1 MCFWKNLAKFV
12 GMKQSIDFLP
22 ERKQRDLHE
31 LVGLIRNEVEDVVMI
46 ILYGSYARNTYVE
59 LDIRRDYGGGG
70 KIQYMSD
77 YDILVVSKKRL
88 GSRTVTVSSRVKSS
102 FLKNK
107 NANTQTRP
115 SIINE
120 SITKFNNALS
130 EGRYFY
136 VDILTEGIVLYDS
149 GECQLATPCE
159 LNYSEILQ
167 IAKEYYRAKLHKA
180 KRHYAHYKT
189 DYLDKEYTYCTF
201 DLHQTVEHL
210 IKAIPLVF
218 ILYGHKEHELDTLI
232 EKCKAYTLELVKV
245 FPLDTEEEKHHF
257 ELLERSYIEARYNDK
272 FVVPKEVVDAL
283 VPKVDLLF
291 NIVEDV
297 CRKQFDYYKQ
307 QSKKQLPKERG

>member
-1 MCFWKNLAKFV
+1 
-12 GMKQSIDFLP
+12 
-22 ERKQRDLHE
+22 
-31 LVGLIRNEVEDVVMI
+31 MI

-59 LDIRRDYGGGG
+59 LDIRRDYGGG

-107 NANTQTRP
+107 NADTQTRP
-115 SIINE
+115 QIINE

>member
-59 LDIRRDYGGGG
+59 LDIRRDYGGG

-257 ELLERSYIEARYNDK
+257 ELLERSYIERYNDK

>member
-22 ERKQRDLHE
+22 ERKDRHLHE

-59 LDIRRDYGGGG
+59 LDIRRDYGGG

-245 FPLDTEEEKHHF
+245 FPLDTEEEKHLF

-307 QSKKQLPKERG
+307 RSTCSC

>member
-1 MCFWKNLAKFV
+1 MLFWENLAKFV

-31 LVGLIRNEVEDVVMI
+31 LVGLIRDEVKDVVMI

-59 LDIRRDYGGGG
+59 LDIRRDYGGG

-107 NANTQTRP
+107 NADTQTRP
-115 SIINE
+115 QIINE

-149 GECQLATPCE
+149 GECQLATPRE

-167 IAKEYYRAKLHKA
+167 MAEEYYNSKLHRAKS
-180 KRHYAHYKT
+180 HYDHHLL
-189 DYLDKEYTYCTF
+189 DYTKQDYTYSTF

-218 ILYGHKEHELDTLI
+218 ILYGHKEHELDTLV

-245 FPLDTEEEKHHF
+245 FPCDTKEEKDLF
-257 ELLERSYIEARYNDK
+257 EILQRSYIEARYNDK

-291 NIVEDV
+291 NIVEEV

-307 QSKKQLPKERG
+307 QSEK

>member
-31 LVGLIRNEVEDVVMI
+31 LVGLIRDEVKDVVMI

-59 LDIRRDYGGGG
+59 LDIRRDYGGG

-107 NANTQTRP
+107 NADTQTRP
-115 SIINE
+115 QIINE

-136 VDILTEGIVLYDS
+136 VDIL
-149 GECQLATPCE
+149 
-159 LNYSEILQ
+159 SEILQ
-167 IAKEYYRAKLHKA
+167 MAEEYYNGKLNRAVS
-180 KRHYAHYKT
+180 HYEYYQL
-189 DYLDKEYTYCTF
+189 DYSKERYTYSTYN
-201 DLHQTVEHL
+201 LHQVVEHL
-210 IKAIPLVF
+210 LKAIPLVF

>member
-12 GMKQSIDFLP
+12 GMKQSIDFIP
-22 ERKQRDLHE
+22 ERKKRDLHE

-59 LDIRRDYGGGG
+59 LDIRRDYGGG

-136 VDILTEGIVLYDS
+136 VDIL
-149 GECQLATPCE
+149 CE

>member
-31 LVGLIRNEVEDVVMI
+31 LVGLIRDEVKDVVMI

-59 LDIRRDYGGGG
+59 LDIRRDYGGG

-107 NANTQTRP
+107 NADTQTRP
-115 SIINE
+115 QIINE

-167 IAKEYYRAKLHKA
+167 MAEEYYDTQFNRG
-180 KRHYAHYKT
+180 KRFIRYTQIAYADNEIK
-189 DYLDKEYTYCTF
+189 DSSF
-201 DLHQTVEHL
+201 FLHQASESFL
-210 IKAIPLVF
+210 KSIPLVY
-218 ILYGHKEHELDTLI
+218 ILYGYKEHEHEFLI
-232 EKCKAYTLELVKV
+232 ERCKPYTLELAKV
-245 FPLDTEEEKHHF
+245 FPCDTKEEERLFK
-257 ELLERSYIEARYNDK
+257 LLQRAYIESRYNPD
-272 FVVPKEVVDAL
+272 FEITKEDI
-283 VPKVDLLF
+283 DLLMPKAEMLRD
-291 NIVEDV
+291 IVEDV

>member
-1 MCFWKNLAKFV
+1 MLFWENLAKFV

-22 ERKQRDLHE
+22 ERKQRDLRE
-31 LVGLIRNEVEDVVMI
+31 LVGLIRDEVEDVVMI

-59 LDIRRDYGGGG
+59 LDIRRDYGGG

-88 GSRTVTVSSRVKSS
+88 GSRTVTVSSRVKAR
-102 FLKNK
+102 FLKDK
-107 NANTQTRP
+107 NADTQTRP
-115 SIINE
+115 QIINE
-120 SITKFNNALS
+120 SIAKFNNALS

-149 GECQLATPCE
+149 GECQLVTPRE

-167 IAKEYYRAKLHKA
+167 MAKEYYRAKLHRA

-189 DYLDKEYTYCTF
+189 DYLDEEYTYCTF

-218 ILYGHKEHELDTLI
+218 ILYGHKEHELDTLV

-245 FPLDTEEEKHHF
+245 FPCDTKVEKDLF
-257 ELLERSYIEARYNDK
+257 EILQRSYIEARYNDK
-272 FVVPKEVVDAL
+272 FVVPKEVVDAI

-291 NIVEDV
+291 RIVDDV
-297 CRKQFDYYKQ
+297 CQKQFDYYQQ
-307 QSKKQLPKERG
+307 QSKK

>member
-1 MCFWKNLAKFV
+1 MYFREFLHKFV
-12 GMKQSIDFLP
+12 SMKNSINFLP
-22 ERKQRDLHE
+22 ERKRNDLRE
-31 LVGLIRNEVEDVVMI
+31 LVGLIRDEVRDVVMI
-46 ILYGSYARNTYVE
+46 ILYVSYARNTYVE
-59 LDIRRDYGGGG
+59 LDIRRDYGGG

>member
-59 LDIRRDYGGGG
+59 LDIRRDGGG

>member
-31 LVGLIRNEVEDVVMI
+31 LVGLIRDEVKDVVMI

-59 LDIRRDYGGGG
+59 LDIRRDYGGG

-88 GSRTVTVSSRVKSS
+88 VTVSSRVKSS

-107 NANTQTRP
+107 NADTQTRP
-115 SIINE
+115 QIINE

-189 DYLDKEYTYCTF
+189 DDLDKEYTYCTF

>member
-1 MCFWKNLAKFV
+1 MPATPMLNW
-12 GMKQSIDFLP
+12 I
-22 ERKQRDLHE
+22 
-31 LVGLIRNEVEDVVMI
+31 
-46 ILYGSYARNTYVE
+46 
-59 LDIRRDYGGGG
+59 YGGITAGG

>member
-31 LVGLIRNEVEDVVMI
+31 LVGLIRDEVKDVVMI

-59 LDIRRDYGGGG
+59 LDIRRDYGGG

-107 NANTQTRP
+107 NADTQTRP
-115 SIINE
+115 QIINE

-257 ELLERSYIEARYNDK
+257 ELLERSYIGARYNDK

>member
-1 MCFWKNLAKFV
+1 M
-12 GMKQSIDFLP
+12 
-22 ERKQRDLHE
+22 
-31 LVGLIRNEVEDVVMI
+31 
-46 ILYGSYARNTYVE
+46 
-59 LDIRRDYGGGG
+59 
-70 KIQYMSD
+70 
-77 YDILVVSKKRL
+77 
-88 GSRTVTVSSRVKSS
+88 
-102 FLKNK
+102 
-107 NANTQTRP
+107 
-115 SIINE
+115 
-120 SITKFNNALS
+120 
-130 EGRYFY
+130 
-136 VDILTEGIVLYDS
+136 LYDS

-245 FPLDTEEEKHHF
+245 FPLDTEEEKHLF